1 MSHISEHIFKLYNQL
16 SEDEIQPIDDDVVV
30 NAINI
35 INRISVN
42 NSDSLFYFLTAM
54 NLLNAAIKT
63 AQHKSQLSHAFIK
76 TRVSK
81 IADKILQ
88 NPSSFTETYLFYDNA
103 QKCMYFEV
111 YDVIFTR
118 WRN

>member
-54 NLLNAAIKT
+54 NLLNAAINNSSLKFEIM
-63 AQHKSQLSHAFIK
+63 AKQLYVASQ
-76 TRVSK
+76 RV
-81 IADKILQ
+81 L
-88 NPSSFTETYLFYDNA
+88 
-103 QKCMYFEV
+103 
-111 YDVIFTR
+111 
-118 WRN
+118 

>member
-16 SEDEIQPIDDDVVV
+16 SEDEIQPIDDNVVV

-63 AQHKSQLSHAFIK
+63 AQHKSQLSHAFINNGSLK
-76 TRVSK
+76 FEITAKRLYAASQRV
-81 IADKILQ
+81 L
-88 NPSSFTETYLFYDNA
+88 
-103 QKCMYFEV
+103 
-111 YDVIFTR
+111 
-118 WRN
+118 